1 MGSDQLTLATLWSGT
16 VSELVTTRHTIAL
29 RHAISPFKVCADIAI
44 VIALESKLKAQLL
57 PKDVQQHLPHVRAC
71 ILSLCPFLEARL
83 EIPRWRKLHGNKN
96 PELPFS
102 LSHRTQHLISSVV
115 KYIYIIM

>member
-1 MGSDQLTLATLWSGT
+1 MGSAQLTLATLWSGT
-16 VSELVTTRHTIAL
+16 VSGVVTTRHTIAL
-29 RHAISPFKVCADIAI
+29 RHAISPFKVCADIAT
-44 VIALESKLKAQLL
+44 VIALESKLKLL

-71 ILSLCPFLEARL
+71 ILSLCPFVEARL